1 MWKVDHS
8 PDKIYIDRS
17 GTPIHTWPTLNRIPV
32 SPSSQLPPS
41 PLLTISRLQPPQPA
55 SPCPLPTKLVPTA
68 QTYMTEILTR
78 LGHPRSPLLLSRFSF
93 PRSFSI
99 PKKESVVSTTWNVSK
114 LGSPYICTSLDHL
127 LRLNTL
133 GYRIGTRVLELMVW
147 RTEGSSKAPK
157 REIKL
162 LSVLMMIHT
171 QVWKA
176 VFGKPADAIE
186 RSVENPDEC
195 AQCSIQP
202 LAVF

>member
-1 MWKVDHS
+1 M
-8 PDKIYIDRS
+8 
-17 GTPIHTWPTLNRIPV
+17 
-32 SPSSQLPPS
+32 
-41 PLLTISRLQPPQPA
+41 
-55 SPCPLPTKLVPTA
+55 
-68 QTYMTEILTR
+68 
-78 LGHPRSPLLLSRFSF
+78 
-93 PRSFSI
+93 
-99 PKKESVVSTTWNVSK
+99 
-114 LGSPYICTSLDHL
+114 
-127 LRLNTL
+127 
-133 GYRIGTRVLELMVW
+133 LELMVW

-195 AQCSIQP
+195 AQRSIQP